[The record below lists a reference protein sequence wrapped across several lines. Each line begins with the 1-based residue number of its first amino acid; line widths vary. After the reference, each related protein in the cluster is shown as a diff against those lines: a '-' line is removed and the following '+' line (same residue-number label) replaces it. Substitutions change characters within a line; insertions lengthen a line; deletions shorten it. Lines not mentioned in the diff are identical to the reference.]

1 MIKDERYNKGQ
12 LDSLPGD
19 GGMMTRYG
27 AEMKGLWPLE
37 PNMVFLNHGSYG
49 ATPTEVLEVQSHWR
63 RKLEEQPC
71 QFINNIAPREIRT
84 AADSLA
90 QFLGAQ
96 GNDLAFVENTTA
108 GINAV
113 LRSFPFCEGDEVVVS
128 DHIYNAVRN
137 TLNFVLEPK
146 GARLA
151 VAKLGLPI
159 PGDDAIVETIFSVV
173 TASTRLIVIDHVASV
188 SAVKF
193 PVAQI
198 AAAARVRGI
207 PVLVDG
213 AHAPG
218 MLDLDVP
225 ALGVDWYVGN
235 CHKWLC
241 APKGAAFLWA
251 NKDRQNDLHPTVI
264 SHDLG
269 KGFTFEFDKV
279 GTRDASAWLAVPAAI
294 AFHEKLGGAAL
305 RQRGHEVVVAAA
317 QGLSTRWR
325 TEIGAPSA
333 LFGTMATVRIPTD
346 IGVDRPTAERLKAWL
361 WAEHRAE
368 IHIMPFDGDYWLRL
382 SVAPYNTSEECLA
395 TGPLIEAALAAEG
408 EASG

>member
-1 MIKDERYNKGQ
+1 MII
-12 LDSLPGD
+12 
-19 GGMMTRYG
+19 YG
-27 AEMKGLWPLE
+27 TEMKGLWPLE
-37 PNMVFLNHGSYG
+37 PKMIFLNHGSYG
-49 ATPTEVLEVQSHWR
+49 ATPTEVLKVQSQWQR
-63 RKLEEQPC
+63 QLEAQPC
-71 QFINNIAPREIRT
+71 QFINCIAPLEIRA

-96 GNDLAFVENTTA
+96 GEDLAFVENTTA

-113 LRSFPFCEGDEVVVS
+113 LRSFPLGEGDEVVVS

-137 TLNFVLEPK
+137 TLNFVLDSK

-151 VAKLGLPI
+151 VARLGLPV
-159 PGDDAIVETIFSVV
+159 PGDDAIVEAIFAAV
-173 TASTRLIVIDHVASV
+173 TASTRLIVIDHVASAT
-188 SAVKF
+188 AVKF
-193 PVAQI
+193 PVARI
-198 AAAARVRGI
+198 AAMARTRGI

-225 ALGVDWYVGN
+225 ALGVNWYVGN

-251 NKDRQNDLHPTVI
+251 NKNWQKDLHPTVI
-264 SHDLG
+264 SHDFG

-305 RQRGHEVVVAAA
+305 RERGHEVVVTAA
-317 QGLSTRWR
+317 QALSTRWE
-325 TEIGAPSA
+325 TEIGAPGA
-333 LFGTMATVRIPTD
+333 LFGTMATVRLPTNL
-346 IGVDRPTAERLKAWL
+346 GVNRPTADRLKAWL

-368 IHIMPFDGDYWLRL
+368 IHIMPFDGKYWLRL
-382 SVAPYNTSEECLA
+382 SVAPYNTDEECLA
-395 TGPLIEAALAAEG
+395 IGPLIEAALAAEAA
-408 EASG
+408 ASG